1 MTKVWIEEALC
12 TGDGICEE
20 ICPSVFTAQPNGLF
34 YVKDKD
40 GNVKASGETVDVPE
54 NLLDAVE
61 EAAEACPGE
70 CIFVEHN

>member
-1 MTKVWIEEALC
+1 MKVWIDQDLC

-20 ICPSVFTAQPNGLF
+20 ICPSVFIGQPNGLF

-40 GNVKASGETVDVPE
+40 GNVKASGETVDIPE
-54 NLLDAVE
+54 NLLYDVE

-70 CIFVEHN
+70 CIFIQED